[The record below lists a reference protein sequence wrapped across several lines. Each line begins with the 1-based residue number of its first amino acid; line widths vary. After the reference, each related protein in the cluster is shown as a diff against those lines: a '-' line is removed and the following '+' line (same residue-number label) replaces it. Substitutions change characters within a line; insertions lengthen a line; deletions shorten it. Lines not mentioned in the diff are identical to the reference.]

1 MLLKEEEL
9 NLRCKIKQE
18 EKRLKFIVF
27 GSFVIP
33 VLFALVVGLPVA
45 IHFDVLCTMI
55 AIAFSFGISTV
66 CYRHFFVDKKPYEQL
81 ERYNKRLDEI
91 REIAK
96 PINEL
101 VFDKIMGVDDGAAR
115 LAFRLK
121 FDKEKYDVIPVI
133 IAEALKNLSDLK
145 IKLKL
150 SEEDYE
156 YFLDAAHTLID
167 MSLSSAFHGLTL
179 CLTYNNHKEVCDYIK
194 DFCEKIDPI
203 IGTYDSQLKEDF
215 NLNEMLGLE
224 SEDNAE

>member
-1 MLLKEEEL
+1 M
-9 NLRCKIKQE
+9 KIK
-18 EKRLKFIVF
+18 LAVF
-27 GSFVIP
+27 FGGKSVEHEISIISA
-33 VLFALVVGLPVA
+33 VQAMAAL
-45 IHFDVLCTMI
+45 
-55 AIAFSFGISTV
+55 
-66 CYRHFFVDKKPYEQL
+66 
-81 ERYNKRLDEI
+81 
-91 REIAK
+91 
-96 PINEL
+96 
-101 VFDKIMGVDDGAAR
+101 
-115 LAFRLK
+115 
-121 FDKEKYDVIPVI
+121 DKEKYDVIPVI